1 MKQALAIKL
10 QQEIRDKEQFV
21 MSASL
26 TISQGLLPPKEAEK
40 KRWKI
45 LHNEKVQ
52 KAAAEARA
60 KVSFC
65 HILQELQ
72 EPVQMMVQTETTTT
86 VGLWS
91 FNTSLATL
99 LIAGH

>member
-10 QQEIRDKEQFV
+10 QQEIRDKEQFL
-21 MSASL
+21 MTASL
-26 TISQGLLPPKEAEK
+26 MTSQGLPPSKEAEK
-40 KRWKI
+40 ERWKI
-45 LHNEKVQ
+45 LRNKKVQ

-65 HILQELQ
+65 HTLQELQ
-72 EPVQMMVQTETTTT
+72 EPVQVMVEIETTTT

-91 FNTSLATL
+91 LVW
-99 LIAGH
+99 